1 MATLLT
7 TPILIHSKEVTLT
20 IEMRETNKV
29 GHVKLLTNE
38 IEALT
43 HEMNK
48 FDFVTPIF
56 VVKLELT
63 QIGPLKASN
72 FWKFMVCLCDPS
84 TLMLLHV

>member
-1 MATLLT
+1 MATPLT

-20 IEMRETNKV
+20 IEMRETNKI
-29 GHVKLLTNE
+29 GQMSNFSLNE

-56 VVKLELT
+56 VVKSELT
-63 QIGPLKASN
+63 QIGPSKS
-72 FWKFMVCLCDPS
+72 P
-84 TLMLLHV
+84 